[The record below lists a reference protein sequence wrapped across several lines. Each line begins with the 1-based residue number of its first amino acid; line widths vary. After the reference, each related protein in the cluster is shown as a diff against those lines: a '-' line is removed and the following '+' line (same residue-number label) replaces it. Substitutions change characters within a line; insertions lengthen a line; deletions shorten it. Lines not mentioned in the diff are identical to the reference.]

1 MLYTVNTQQ
10 HHYTNIIIIIIT
22 VMRLDPLVDPF
33 RSHVPRSLF
42 RGLPWFPLPV
52 GQQCFIT
59 LGNVFRGILFT
70 CCVQLLL
77 YCSNL
82 SKIGVI
88 CNSFAICSFEVN
100 YVSYCFI
107 TLGNLF
113 RGFYLHVVSSF
124 SCIPAVCPKI
134 GVILTPLQFVY
145 IAM

>member
-10 HHYTNIIIIIIT
+10 HHYTNIIIIIIIIIT

-33 RSHVPRSLF
+33 RSHVPRSLI
-42 RGLPWFPLPV
+42 RGLPRFPLPV
-52 GQQCFIT
+52 GQYCFIT

-88 CNSFAICSFEVN
+88 FNSFAICAFEVN

-107 TLGNLF
+107 TLGNVF
-113 RGFYLHVVSSF
+113 RGILFTC
-124 SCIPAVCPKI
+124 CIQLLLCSGNLSKI
-134 GVILTPLQFVY
+134 GVIF
-145 IAM
+145 